1 MRNVSGY
8 KTSDA
13 NTSFYNSGNKIKH
26 LTKKLSQLREKDI
39 KLDSDAFLKH
49 DVLIDNKRNADIE
62 VSVLEQNK
70 TFSRKN
76 NGAPVRYV

>member
-1 MRNVSGY
+1 MRNVSAI
-8 KTSDA
+8 KTSDPNA
-13 NTSFYNSGNKIKH
+13 SFYPGNKIKD
-26 LTKKLSQLREKDI
+26 LTKRISHLREKDI

-49 DVLIDNKRNADIE
+49 DILVDNKRNADIE

-76 NGAPVRYV
+76 NGAPVRYM